1 MTSNK
6 DCVVSI
12 DLGTSSVRA
21 CLVNPSLD
29 VIFEAKETLELFT
42 DFGGKAEQNPNEVI
56 ASALSVIKQ
65 ASTHANERQL
75 SILALSFSNTVSSLV
90 QLDNDYQ
97 PLGNFLTYA
106 DIRPSRE
113 VEHLRH
119 HYQSDFFK
127 NSAVPLHASYWLPKI
142 LWCKANGLITR
153 STRYFCTIKD
163 VIIHLLTGQFVT
175 DYSNAVAT
183 GITDVS
189 TSDWNPKYLD
199 LIDLSKSRLPEILPT
214 TMQLKLKNA
223 IAKHLGLS
231 QDVVVVLGATDGVLS
246 SLGAGAVN
254 PGQVTTMIGSSGAC
268 RVASDAPLL
277 MEENRT
283 WSYPLADGIWI
294 RGGAMNSGGMVID
307 WMARTFFP
315 EENAPNEKK
324 FTELLKEI
332 GGIPAGSDGL
342 IFLPYLFGERAPIWD
357 EKARGVYFGIH
368 ASHQRGHFARAS
380 IEGIIYALFSIFEI
394 IRPDK
399 SQNIEVRATG
409 GYAQSMGLVQIQA
422 DIFGLP
428 INIPVNHEGSII
440 GAAVLAYKS
449 INVFNSINDV
459 NKKIQILS
467 CVAPND
473 ENVSL
478 YQTGYEKFRTLYQT
492 LKPLYQSF

>member
-6 DCVVSI
+6 DCVVSV
-12 DLGTSSVRA
+12 DLGTGSVRA
-21 CLVNPSLD
+21 CLVNPSLG
-29 VIFEAKETLELFT
+29 VIFQAKETLELIT
-42 DFGGKAEQNPNEVI
+42 DFGGKAEQDPNQVI

-65 ASTHANERQL
+65 ASTHANEKKL

-97 PLGNFLTYA
+97 PLGKFLTYA
-106 DIRPSRE
+106 DIRPSQE
-113 VEHLRH
+113 VEHLRN
-119 HYQSDFFK
+119 HYQPDFFK

-142 LWCKANGLITR
+142 MWLKANGLISS
-153 STRYFCTIKD
+153 STKFYSTIKD
-163 VIIHLLTGQFVT
+163 VIIRQITGHFVT

-183 GITDVS
+183 GITDAS
-189 TSDWNPKYLD
+189 IAAWDTRYLD
-199 LIDLSKSRLPEILPT
+199 ILELSSSNLPEIIPT
-214 TMQLKLKNA
+214 TAQLNIKKEVA
-223 IAKHLGLS
+223 EGLGLP
-231 QDVVVVLGATDGVLS
+231 QHTVVVLGATDGVLS

-277 MEENRT
+277 DEVNRA

-294 RGGAMNSGGMVID
+294 RGGAMNNGGMVID
-307 WMARTFFP
+307 WMAKTFFP

-332 GGIPAGSDGL
+332 CGISACSDGL

-368 ASHQRGHFARAS
+368 AGHQRGHFARAS

-399 SQNIEVRATG
+399 SLNIEVRATG
-409 GYAQSMGLVQIQA
+409 GYAQSMELVQIQA

-440 GAAVLAYKS
+440 GAAALAYKS
-449 INVFNSINDV
+449 INVFNSIDDV
-459 NKKIQILS
+459 NNKIQILN
-467 CVAPND
+467 CVAPKG
-473 ENVSL
+473 ENICV